1 MKYTDRV
8 RDLEQIIYSEMIE
21 YIKQH
26 GYTRNVYGYDALFVD
41 IPCGVANTPDGEPV
55 LGFLVMKTGHE
66 ELMYLD
72 TRNYNV
78 VPELHLIEVANALD
92 KLLDRAKI
100 NIKQSFDAAMKIIE
114 SSNMSISL
122 TKVQAC
128 EIIRLVHNLN
138 DYQYALLIT
147 MIDEA
152 TA

>member
-8 RDLEQIIYSEMIE
+8 RDLEQTIYSEMIE

-26 GYTRNVYGYDALFVD
+26 GYIRNVYGYEALFVD
-41 IPCGVANTPDGEPV
+41 IPCGVANTPSGEPV
-55 LGFLVMKTGHE
+55 LGFLVMKKANE
-66 ELMYLD
+66 ELLYLD
-72 TRNYNV
+72 KGDYNT
-78 VPELHLIEVANALD
+78 VPDLHLIEVANALD

-114 SSNMSISL
+114 SNISVSL

>member
-1 MKYTDRV
+1 MKYTDKV
-8 RDLEQIIYSEMIE
+8 KDLEQIIYSEMIE

-26 GYTRNVYGYDALFVD
+26 GYKRDVYGSEALFVD
-41 IPCGVANTPDGEPV
+41 IPCGVAHTIDGEPV
-55 LGFLVMKTGHE
+55 MGFLVMKTGHE

-78 VPELHLIEVANALD
+78 VSELYLIEVANALD
-92 KLLDRAKI
+92 KLLDRARI
-100 NIKQSFDAAMKIIE
+100 NLQQSFDDAIKIIE
-114 SSNMSISL
+114 SNMSISL

-138 DYQYALLIT
+138 DYQHALLIT

>member
-1 MKYTDRV
+1 MKYTDKV

-26 GYTRNVYGYDALFVD
+26 GYKRDVYGNETLFIDAPSGMTYTVKD
-41 IPCGVANTPDGEPV
+41 ESVV
-55 LGFLVMKTGHE
+55 GFFIMKNRHE

-72 TRNYNV
+72 AGSYGGIA
-78 VPELHLIEVANALD
+78 PELYLIEVANVLDDALEEA
-92 KLLDRAKI
+92 RI
-100 NIKQSFDAAMKIIE
+100 NLQQSADAAMKIIE
-114 SSNMSISL
+114 SNMSISL

-152 TA
+152 TT

>member
-1 MKYTDRV
+1 MKYTDKV

-26 GYTRNVYGYDALFVD
+26 GYKRNMHGNEALFVD
-41 IPCGVANTPDGEPV
+41 IPCGVAHTIDGEPV
-55 LGFLVMKTGHE
+55 MGFLVMKTGHE

-72 TRNYNV
+72 TRNYNIA
-78 VPELHLIEVANALD
+78 PELHLIEVANALD
-92 KLLDRAKI
+92 KLLDKAKI
-100 NIKQSFDAAMKIIE
+100 NLQQSADAVVKIIK
-114 SSNMSISL
+114 SNMSLSL
-122 TKVQAC
+122 TRVQAC